1 MRIDV
6 LTLFPEMFSGY
17 LGQSLLK
24 RAIDAGLVDIQLHDI
39 RDWSRGKHQQVDD
52 RPFGGGP
59 GMVLRPEPVVECVE
73 AVLSKTTEAVLS
85 QTTDA
90 VEAQAETPGNVVYLT
105 PQGRKLNQTIVEEL
119 AGRGRLVLL
128 CGRYEGID
136 QRAIDILRPDELSIG
151 DYILGGG
158 EVAAMVVID
167 AVVRMVPGVLGDE
180 ESNRQDSFS
189 GDPPLLE
196 FPQYTRPRE
205 YRGLEVPEVL
215 TSGNHPEIARWRE
228 QQKIERTRERRADL
242 LSDNDSDVSQ

>member
-17 LGQSLLK
+17 VGQSLLK
-24 RAIDAGLVDIQLHDI
+24 RAIDAGLVKIDLHDI
-39 RDWSRGKHQQVDD
+39 RDWSRSKHQQVDD

-59 GMVLRPEPVVECVE
+59 GMVLRPEPVVESVE
-73 AVLSKTTEAVLS
+73 AVRSAADSPDPINLPSHLI
-85 QTTDA
+85 
-90 VEAQAETPGNVVYLT
+90 YLT
-105 PQGRKLNQTIVEEL
+105 PQGRKLTQTIAEEL
-119 AGRGRLVLL
+119 AAKPRLLLL

-136 QRAIDILRPDELSIG
+136 QRAIDILQPDELSIG

-167 AVVRMVPGVLGDE
+167 AVVRLVPGVLGDE

-215 TSGNHPEIARWRE
+215 LTGNHGEIARWRE
-228 QQKIERTRERRADL
+228 QQKIQRTRDRRADL
-242 LSDNDSDVSQ
+242 LNPPHNQ

>member
-24 RAIDAGLVDIQLHDI
+24 RAIDAGIVDIQVHNI
-39 RDWSRGKHQQVDD
+39 RDWAQGKHKQVDD

-59 GMVLRPEPVVECVE
+59 GMVLRPEPVVEC
-73 AVLSKTTEAVLS
+73 TEAV
-85 QTTDA
+85 QRQG
-90 VEAQAETPGNVVYLT
+90 EAPGHLILLT
-105 PQGRKLNQTIVEEL
+105 PQGRRLDQRVVEEL
-119 AGRGRLVLL
+119 VDRKRLVLI
-128 CGRYEGID
+128 CGRYEGVD
-136 QRAIDILRPDELSIG
+136 QRAIDILQPEELSIG

-167 AVVRMVPGVLGDE
+167 AVARLVPGVLGDE

-196 FPQYTRPRE
+196 FAQYTRPRE
-205 YRGLEVPEVL
+205 YRGLAVPDVL
-215 TSGNHPEIARWRE
+215 MTGNHPEIARWRE
-228 QQKIERTRERRADL
+228 EQKLERTRERRADL
-242 LSDNDSDVSQ
+242 LGEGEETKRSDV